1 MSSIRREAINALA
14 RQLASYSGLPIEQV
28 FSVHADQ
35 EKNIK
40 FPSIAI
46 VAGRWSYE
54 WFSDDELAT
63 DDDIGEEIEDA
74 QLVSIGT
81 LTGIF
86 EVRIYEQTAG
96 KRELLE
102 EKVIRAFMDNEL
114 APGVLTATCTDL
126 EVSGQAIDYEADASF
141 VLGDTSW
148 SEERVF
154 ERARYSFLDV
164 TCEVPIMVL
173 REGIYTI
180 LELQLQLT
188 KDLDTDND
196 DPVIDDSVII
206 NSDGSVTPN

>member
-1 MSSIRREAINALA
+1 MSSIRREALNAFA
-14 RQLASYSGLPIEQV
+14 RTLASYTGLPDDQI
-28 FSVHADQ
+28 FAVHADP
-35 EKNIK
+35 ERNIK
-40 FPSIAI
+40 FPSIAL
-46 VAGRWSYE
+46 VSGRWSYE
-54 WFSDDELAT
+54 WLTEEELAT
-63 DDDIGEEIEDA
+63 DDDIGDEIEDA
-74 QLVSIGT
+74 QLVSLGT
-81 LTGIF
+81 LTGNI
-86 EVRIYEQTAG
+86 EVRIYEQTPA

-102 EKVIRAFMDNEL
+102 EKVIAAFMADPL
-114 APGVLTATCTDL
+114 SPGVLTATATDL
-126 EVSGQAIDYEADASF
+126 EVSGQEIDYEADVSF

-164 TCEVPIMVL
+164 TCEVPIVLL

-196 DPVIDDSVII
+196 DPVIDDSVIV